1 MSGVD
6 HDEER
11 IATNRQEAF
20 ELREAARDH
29 LRRLDQ
35 IMRIGA
41 AFAAAAA
48 TVAVKYREIVLGIP
62 SAILLLIAYAAQA
75 YTDVVTV
82 DRARDAAESALQK
95 DLGLHVMFYGQLAV
109 PYRKGK
115 YLTSAIGNG
124 VAGAII
130 AVGACI
136 GGGIV
141 AYDTHLSDH
150 PLGDHTV
157 FVAYLLATAWFL
169 VVAAL
174 SLGDLFRAARDS
186 AAQLARI
193 RASFATPDLFVAE
206 SVRRAA
212 D

>member
-6 HDEER
+6 RDEER

-20 ELREAARDH
+20 ELREASQDH

-35 IMRIGA
+35 VTTIAA

-48 TVAVKYREIVLGIP
+48 TVAVKYREIVLGLP
-62 SAILLLIAYAAQA
+62 SAILLLIAYGAQA
-75 YTDVVTV
+75 YTDVVAIG
-82 DRARDAAESALQK
+82 RAREAAEFAVRK
-95 DLGLHVMFYGQLAV
+95 DLGTHVMFYGQLAV

-115 YLTSAIGNG
+115 YLTSSIGNC
-124 VAGAII
+124 VAGTII
-130 AVGACI
+130 AVGAGI

-141 AYDTHLSDH
+141 AYDTHLSGD

-157 FVAYLLATAWFL
+157 FVAYLLATALFL
-169 VVAAL
+169 IVAAL

-186 AAQLARI
+186 AAQLADIQKCLSLGPSEAKSER
-193 RASFATPDLFVAE
+193 RPD
-206 SVRRAA
+206 
-212 D
+212 